1 VEPCVAQGEQSPNVI
16 FNVSILVSLNLAWL
30 NDCFKASAFAITRGF
45 GNAADGAGASISF
58 PTAEKAKSS
67 H

>member
-1 VEPCVAQGEQSPNVI
+1 VNKVKYYFQCFDFGV
-16 FNVSILVSLNLAWL
+16 FNLAWL
-30 NDCFKASAFAITRGF
+30 NDRFKASAFAITKGL

-58 PTAEKAKSS
+58 PTAEKAKPS